1 MKYRIDGGNLP
12 VLLVQLDAGESIQC
26 EAGGMSW
33 MDDGLSMETHTGGI
47 GKMFGRVLTGENLF
61 TNTYV
66 AQRAGEIAFASTFPG
81 DIRAFEIHPGQ
92 ELICQKDAF
101 LAMVGNVEMSVA
113 FQKRI
118 GGAFFGG
125 EGFIMQKFTGE
136 GVVFIEIDGTAY
148 EYNLAPGEKKII
160 DTGNMVMM
168 DGTCT
173 MDVQTVSGI
182 GNVLFG
188 GEGLFNTVVTGPGRV
203 VLQSMPVTATA
214 MKLYSLMPHKNS

>member
-1 MKYRIDGGNLP
+1 MNYKIEGGNLP
-12 VLLVQLDAGESIQC
+12 VLLVHLEAGEAIQC

-33 MDDGLSMETHTGGI
+33 MDDGLRMETHTGGL
-47 GKMFGRVLTGENLF
+47 GKMFGRALTGESLF

-66 AQRAGEIAFASTFPG
+66 AERAGEIAFASTFPG
-81 DIRAFEIHPGQ
+81 DIRAYEIHPGQ
-92 ELICQKDAF
+92 TLICQKSAF
-101 LAMVGNVEMSVA
+101 LAMAGNVQMSVA
-113 FQKRI
+113 FQKRL

-125 EGFIMQKFTGE
+125 EGFIMQQFTGE
-136 GVVFIEIDGTAY
+136 GLVFLEIDGSSY

-203 VLQSMPVTATA
+203 VLQSMPVSATA
-214 MKLYSLMPHKNS
+214 MKLYSMMPHKNS

>member
-136 GVVFIEIDGTAY
+136 GVVFIEIDGSAY

-203 VLQSMPVTATA
+203 VLQSMPVSATA